1 MPLKLNQVHNCDC
14 VGGLAQ
20 IDAKSVQ
27 LAFADP
33 PFNIGY
39 EYDVYHDRRA
49 ADEYLAWS
57 RQWIAGLHRVLRDDG
72 AFWLAIGD
80 EYAAELKLV
89 AQDVGFTCR
98 SWVIWYYTFG
108 VNCVRGFSR
117 SHTHL
122 FFFVKDAQTFLFNAD
137 HPKVRV
143 PSARQLVYGDG
154 RANPRGRLP
163 DNTWILRPQDIGRG
177 GFAPNHDT
185 WYFPRVAGTFKE
197 REGFHGCQMPE
208 QLLGRIIRCCSN
220 PLDIVV
226 DPFGGSGTTFA
237 VAKKL
242 GRRWIGFELSKEYVA
257 RVKQRLDHANL
268 GDPLDGFADPL
279 ASAPAT
285 TSDKAKRLRS
295 SGGKPGARS
304 KKKAGADQELREGL
318 LAAFKETHQGFA
330 LDRVLADPELSGALA
345 TCCRR
350 LGVEGYPAFWNRT
363 LMSMRK
369 AGMLGGLAS
378 RPQPLRLE
386 KMDDF
391 SFASEI
397 AMQQL
402 NVEYGATLDD
412 VLCDPDLGSCFD
424 QWAAN
429 LAPGHTPFE
438 YRWCALAIRKLAKT
452 ARDAAREKYE
462 EWQTKRLPKPA
473 LLDGVKSLARCEQPG
488 VYGFVGADN
497 EPYYVG
503 QSVNLRKRVELIDG
517 IEWWRALSPL
527 RAWFV
532 PSEGNMPL
540 SHRVALQF
548 ALVERFHPILNSH
561 LLLSGA

>member
-1 MPLKLNQVHNCDC
+1 MSLALNRVHNCDC
-14 VGGLAQ
+14 VSGLAQ
-20 IDAKSVQ
+20 MEPGSVN

-57 RQWIAGLHRVLRDDG
+57 RQWIEGIHRVLRNDG
-72 AFWLAIGD
+72 SFWLAIGD
-80 EYAAELKLV
+80 EFAAELKLV
-89 AQDVGFTCR
+89 AQEVGFTCR

-122 FFFVKDAQTFLFNAD
+122 FFFVKDPQKFLFNSD

-143 PSARQLVYGDG
+143 PSARQLVYADA

-163 DNTWILRPQDIGRG
+163 DNTWILRPQDVGRG
-177 GFAPNHDT
+177 GFAPDHDT
-185 WYFPRVAGTFKE
+185 WYYPRVAGTFKE

-208 QLLGRIIRCCSN
+208 QLLGRIVRCCSN

-257 RVKQRLDHANL
+257 RINQRLEHANVN
-268 GDPLDGFADPL
+268 DPLDGFADPL

-285 TSDKAKRLRS
+285 TSQRAKRLNGSATKTASRRAAQN
-295 SGGKPGARS
+295 GVDKDLC
-304 KKKAGADQELREGL
+304 KGL
-318 LAAFKETHQGFA
+318 VSAFKETHQGFA
-330 LDRVLADPELSGALA
+330 LDRVLADPDLSLALIERCRALGLDGNPEL
-345 TCCRR
+345 
-350 LGVEGYPAFWNRT
+350 WNRK
-363 LMSMRK
+363 LMGLRK
-369 AGMLGGLAS
+369 AGHLGGLS
-378 RPQPLRLE
+378 RRTLTFRLE
-386 KMDDF
+386 NMDAF

-412 VLCDPDLGSCFD
+412 VLCDPNLAARFD
-424 QWAAN
+424 EWAAN
-429 LAPGHTPFE
+429 VAPGHTPLE
-438 YRWCALAIRKLAKT
+438 YRWAALALRKYAKKVKET
-452 ARDAAREKYE
+452 AREKYRD
-462 EWQTKRLPKPA
+462 WSSKPPKRSVPIDDVRSLKHS
-473 LLDGVKSLARCEQPG
+473 DGPG
-488 VYGFVGADN
+488 VHFIVGA
-497 EPYYVG
+497 EKERYYVG
-503 QSVNLRKRVELIDG
+503 QTCNLQRRVELIST
-517 IEWWRALSPL
+517 IEWWRALGPL
-527 RAWFV
+527 WTWFV
-532 PSEGNMPL
+532 PSAANTPIP
-540 SHRVALQF
+540 HQIALQS
-548 ALVERFHPILNSH
+548 ALVERFHPILNSR